1 MKKIIFGM
9 LLATG
14 LGLVGATGASAA
26 PANGLAING
35 ALNMSTMIEQAQ
47 YYYYYRRP
55 RCRSVRVCRG
65 YGYYRR
71 CWWERRCY

>member
-14 LGLVGATGASAA
+14 LGLAGATGASAA
-26 PANGLAING
+26 PANGAAING

-47 YYYYYRRP
+47 YYYYRRP
-55 RCRSVRVCRG
+55 RCRSVRVCHG